1 MQSTPQNIKP
11 STLLFVV
18 PEEEWRNLHATL
30 EQIIDLITRRNADD
44 SSSEWIESE
53 AARKLLGISPK
64 TWQNYRDQR
73 LIPFSQIGRKIYVN
87 RTDLDAFLRS
97 YRVGSKTWTTENF
110 SKLDEFYSLRE
121 QSVRKLLLTLQRQPI
136 SEHWN
141 WWSQTNFD
149 SRPTCVGCHSFKKKN
164 DNPMVYFITVVDWF
178 IIVVMNVIFK
188 MTRIKTKK
196 IVLAHQFQFA
206 FLLWRIQT

>member
-1 MQSTPQNIKP
+1 MQSTPQNITP

-87 RTDLDAFLRS
+87 RADLDAFLRS
-97 YRVGSKTWTTENF
+97 HR
-110 SKLDEFYSLRE
+110 
-121 QSVRKLLLTLQRQPI
+121 I
-136 SEHWN
+136 
-141 WWSQTNFD
+141 D
-149 SRPTCVGCHSFKKKN
+149 SRK
-164 DNPMVYFITVVDWF
+164 
-178 IIVVMNVIFK
+178 
-188 MTRIKTKK
+188 
-196 IVLAHQFQFA
+196 
-206 FLLWRIQT
+206 